1 VAIDAAVAVVAIAVS
16 WVILS
21 GDGAN
26 WPAGSRDP
34 DGIAYALVVV
44 VNAPLA
50 FRRRA
55 WGAALAIAL
64 AAGTA
69 YTARQYPPILAPAV
83 PLIVYLAA
91 TRLDDRRSRVVLI
104 VTALVSWIGA
114 TLAPGATDPASVFVV
129 AGAWLLGHY
138 VRTRRLL
145 VAELEQR
152 AVDLEREREERA
164 RRAVAEE
171 RLRIARDLHDVL
183 AHSIA
188 VINAQASVA
197 THLAETAT
205 GRPPGDLATAMG
217 VIAQTSRTAMSELRA
232 TLDVLRGHDPSA
244 TSADELA
251 PAPGMARLDGVVQS
265 ARSAGVDLTVDTVG
279 EQRFLAPAVDV
290 TAYRIVQEAL
300 TNVARHA
307 RGSTARLTVEYRPA
321 SVRLTVSDDGGA
333 LNEATTGGGYGI
345 VGMTER
351 AHAIGGHLTA
361 SPRTRGGFEVVADLP
376 TQEEDHQ

>member
-1 VAIDAAVAVVAIAVS
+1 
-16 WVILS
+16 
-21 GDGAN
+21 
-26 WPAGSRDP
+26 
-34 DGIAYALVVV
+34 
-44 VNAPLA
+44 
-50 FRRRA
+50 
-55 WGAALAIAL
+55 
-64 AAGTA
+64 
-69 YTARQYPPILAPAV
+69 
-83 PLIVYLAA
+83 
-91 TRLDDRRSRVVLI
+91 
-104 VTALVSWIGA
+104 
-114 TLAPGATDPASVFVV
+114 
-129 AGAWLLGHY
+129 
-138 VRTRRLL
+138 
-145 VAELEQR
+145 
-152 AVDLEREREERA
+152 
-164 RRAVAEE
+164 
-171 RLRIARDLHDVL
+171 
-183 AHSIA
+183 
-188 VINAQASVA
+188 
-197 THLAETAT
+197 
-205 GRPPGDLATAMG
+205 MG